1 MPSSTSKSPVPTK
14 TVAKPPTLT
23 SQSVQQQQQK
33 DDSEVF
39 YLAIPKSEMTQPEV
53 KSLLGETSP
62 VKDKDPNKNEPF
74 IPPSANIKQEPSS
87 NLEESVLT
95 ENVQKPLLP
104 IGPSMVPEGKG
115 MIDG

>member
-1 MPSSTSKSPVPTK
+1 
-14 TVAKPPTLT
+14 
-23 SQSVQQQQQK
+23 
-33 DDSEVF
+33 
-39 YLAIPKSEMTQPEV
+39 MTRPEV

-62 VKDKDPNKNEPF
+62 VKDKDPNKNELF

-95 ENVQKPLLP
+95 ENVKKPLPL
-104 IGPSMVPEGKG
+104 IDPSVVPEGEG